1 MEEDF
6 MGWEQTS
13 VSRCFQLLIVYC
25 GGAEH
30 TVRGVLQSSWRLA
43 DRRASGTRES
53 GGGLENGSGE
63 VKKSSR
69 KADCLDGR
77 HQSKFLETQSN
88 EKSNKV
94 AFSPLL
100 FYPLPSSSAYFLSS
114 KLLNVVG
121 QRALSRGGWDI
132 WPAQISRLPLFKKP
146 PLVSRLTR
154 PGSCVSLA
162 HVVRTQ
168 REK

>member
-77 HQSKFLETQSN
+77 HQSKFWKHRVMRKVT
-88 EKSNKV
+88 KSR
-94 AFSPLL
+94 FPPLL
-100 FYPLPSSSAYFLSS
+100 FCPLPSSPSPFFVCLFFVFQAVKCCRTESPEQRRVRHLASS
-114 KLLNVVG
+114 DFTFASV
-121 QRALSRGGWDI
+121 
-132 WPAQISRLPLFKKP
+132 
-146 PLVSRLTR
+146 
-154 PGSCVSLA
+154 
-162 HVVRTQ
+162 
-168 REK
+168 